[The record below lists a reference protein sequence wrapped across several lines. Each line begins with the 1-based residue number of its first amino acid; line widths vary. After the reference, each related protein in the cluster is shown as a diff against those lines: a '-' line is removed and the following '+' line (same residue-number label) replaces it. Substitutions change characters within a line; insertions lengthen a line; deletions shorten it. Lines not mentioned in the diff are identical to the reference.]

1 MYGGGGERGG
11 DERNEE
17 EEEALFGGVR
27 NFRILVR
34 TWVNIC
40 YSILS
45 SFLYFDRNHQNN
57 YIFFIGYCG
66 EAAGGGAGQ

>member
-1 MYGGGGERGG
+1 MYGGGGERERGG
-11 DERNEE
+11 DERN

-27 NFRILVR
+27 NFKILVR

-45 SFLYFDRNHQNN
+45 SFLYFDRIIRIII
-57 YIFFIGYCG
+57 YFL
-66 EAAGGGAGQ
+66 